1 MKTYHKVGAW
11 LSTLPLLLFPI
22 ATFAQL
28 SKGKTELDKVAKNLG
43 DAGTKELPE
52 LIGNMINVLLSVLGI
67 FFVVVVVYA
76 GFLYL
81 SAGGE
86 EDKVKKAKKLL
97 GQAVIGIVIILLAYS
112 ISAFVIGSLTSVTTG

>member
-11 LSTLPLLLFPI
+11 LSTLPMLLIPA

-28 SKGKTELDKVAKNLG
+28 SKGQADLKKIG
-43 DAGTKELPE
+43 DQVGDGGDKELPE
-52 LIGNMINVLLSVLGI
+52 LIGNMIAVLLSVLGI
-67 FFVVVVVYA
+67 FFVIIVVYA

-86 EDKVKKAKKLL
+86 EEKVKKAKKLL

-112 ISAFVIGSLTSVTTG
+112 ISAFVIGSLSSVVA